1 MFNRK
6 SIYALNKK
14 DTGSIIYID
23 ANGNII
29 RLTREDFDS
38 EADFLKWKAWS
49 DAEYHHSEKR
59 DHVHANHTVSLDS
72 ISEESAS
79 TPAVDVCIELEHDRL
94 EQIRHST
101 ELVERI
107 KVILTE
113 TQFRR
118 LWMYYVG
125 GMTVDEIGRIEGIR
139 HQNISKSIG
148 SAMKK
153 IKKFF
158 P

>member
-118 LWMYYVG
+118 LWMHYVDR
-125 GMTVDEIGRIEGIR
+125 MTMEAIALREEVS
-139 HQNISKSIG
+139 HQAISLSILT
-148 SAMKK
+148 AIKK
-153 IKKFF
+153 IKNLL
-158 P
+158 